1 MSHTTRSKAAT
12 LAGVFLPLKKVPK
25 AKVSKV
31 GAKKNPAVVP
41 EIIDGTPTPQTPSES
56 DVARMELA
64 SLKAAGEA
72 AAAKRL
78 KDQTKGQTAL
88 VAAAKK
94 LEDCVLQETAPKE
107 LKETD

>member
-1 MSHTTRSKAAT
+1 MSHTTRSKVAT
-12 LAGVFLPLKKVPK
+12 LAGVLPLKKVPK

-41 EIIDGTPTPQTPSES
+41 EIIDGTPTPQAPSES

-64 SLKAAGEA
+64 YLKAAGEA

-94 LEDCVLQETAPKE
+94 LEDCVLKETAPKE